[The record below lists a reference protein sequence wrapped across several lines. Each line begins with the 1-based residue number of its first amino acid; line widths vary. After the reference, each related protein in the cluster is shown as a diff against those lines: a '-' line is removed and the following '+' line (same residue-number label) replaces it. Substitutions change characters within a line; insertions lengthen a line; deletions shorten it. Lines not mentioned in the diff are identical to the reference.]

1 MQQQQK
7 IVQLMTEQKV
17 SFREIAAKLK
27 VSNQTI
33 TRKINGTT
41 DWTYSEIM
49 ILTELFQIKDPTSF
63 FFGDN

>member
-1 MQQQQK
+1 MKQQN
-7 IVQLMTEQKV
+7 IIQLMMEQNI
-17 SFREIAAKLK
+17 SFKEIAAKLK

-49 ILTELFQIKDPTSF
+49 ILTELLNIKDPMNF
-63 FFGDN
+63 FYDEN

>member
-1 MQQQQK
+1 MQQQK
-7 IVQLMTEQKV
+7 IVQLMTEQNI
-17 SFREIAAKLK
+17 SFKEIAAKLK

-49 ILTELFQIKDPTSF
+49 ILTELFNIKDPKSF
-63 FFGDN
+63 FYD

>member
-1 MQQQQK
+1 MQQK
-7 IVQLMTEQKV
+7 IVQLMKEQNI
-17 SFREIAAKLK
+17 SFKELAAKLK

-49 ILTELFQIKDPTSF
+49 ILSELFGIKDPGSF
-63 FFGDN
+63 FYDEN

>member
-1 MQQQQK
+1 MQQQK
-7 IVQLMTEQKV
+7 IVQLMTEQNI
-17 SFREIAAKLK
+17 SFKEIAAKLK

-49 ILTELFQIKDPTSF
+49 ILTELFHIKDPKSF
-63 FFGDN
+63 FYD